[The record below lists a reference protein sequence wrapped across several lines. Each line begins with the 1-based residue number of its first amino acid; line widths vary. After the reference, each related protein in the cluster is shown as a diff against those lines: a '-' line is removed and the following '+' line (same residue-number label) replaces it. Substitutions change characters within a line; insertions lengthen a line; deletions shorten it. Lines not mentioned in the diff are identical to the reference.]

1 MRRERLEASIPC
13 CLMCACSLRVSHGR
27 IQSSSISQELY
38 HLKSILFLW
47 IIYIFFMI
55 SLYKTHFSSTRVPR
69 IREWWSLFKNF
80 DCVLLCLCFFLFKH
94 QKEHNFYSSAW
105 FTCVVWLIMTFS
117 EQFFLVT
124 CNNTLISYKREP
136 CSKSLIQTVR
146 NI

>member
-1 MRRERLEASIPC
+1 MRRVRLEASIPC
-13 CLMCACSLRVSHGR
+13 YLMCACSLRVSHGR
-27 IQSSSISQELY
+27 IQSSLISQELY

-94 QKEHNFYSSAW
+94 QKDNFYSSAW
-105 FTCVVWLIMTFS
+105 FTYVVWLIVTFS

-124 CNNTLISYKREP
+124 CNNTLFSYKREP